1 MLGHDA
7 VRAIEYV
14 KLMLIWIIFAAMTGA
29 AVFALLWPLNRG
41 PREAFADT
49 ADAASL
55 YRAQIGEIERD
66 VSRALIGPADAEAAK
81 AEAARR
87 LLRSAGDEVG
97 AAGETE
103 ASLRRR
109 RASSALAL
117 SCVPLLALL
126 VYGAFG
132 SPNAPDLPLSARIEK
147 EPSRQDFAMSLA
159 RIEAHLAANPSD
171 GRGWAVLA
179 PVYLRQG
186 RFEEAARAFASAIR
200 HGQNGAEMFA
210 GQGEAQ
216 ILAAGGVVT
225 AAARENLGEA
235 LRRDPKNPRAR
246 FFLAIGQEQDGD
258 IAAAA
263 AALRALLQE
272 APEGAEWTQTV
283 RQRLQS
289 LPGEGQAPQSDNA
302 AESITKMPPGAQQE
316 AIRGM
321 VEGLA
326 ARLRDG
332 GGTAAEWSRLIRSQ
346 IVLGD
351 RDAAHAAL
359 VTARERLAQDASAL
373 TQINALAAELGLKD
387 AVP

>member
-1 MLGHDA
+1 
-7 VRAIEYV
+7 
-14 KLMLIWIIFAAMTGA
+14 MLIWIIFAAMTGA

-55 YRAQIGEIERD
+55 YRAQIGEIDRD
-66 VSRALIGPADAEAAK
+66 VARALIGPADAEAAK

-171 GRGWAVLA
+171 GRGWGVLA

-186 RFEEAARAFASAIR
+186 RFDEAARAFASAIR
-200 HGQNGAEMFA
+200 NGQDGPDMFA

-225 AAARENLGEA
+225 AAARETLSEA
-235 LRRDPKNPRAR
+235 VRRDPKNPRAR
-246 FFLAIGQEQDGD
+246 FFLAIGQEQDGNLAG
-258 IAAAA
+258 AAS
-263 AALRALLQE
+263 ALRALLQE
-272 APEGAEWTQTV
+272 APAGAEWAQTV
-283 RQRLQS
+283 RQRLEA
-289 LPGEGQAPQSDNA
+289 LPGEKTQSPAGESA
-302 AESITKMPPGAQQE
+302 AESIARLPPGVQQK

-321 VEGLA
+321 VAGLA
-326 ARLRDG
+326 ARLQEG
-332 GGTAAEWSRLIRSQ
+332 GGSAADWGRLIRSQ

-351 RDAAHAAL
+351 RDAAQSSL
-359 VTARERLAQDASAL
+359 VTARQRLAQDAGAL

-387 AVP
+387 ATP